1 MRTMILDYY
10 PPVIRSIKEIQ
21 QIAKA
26 EDLEVE
32 KLDMEIEKV
41 KNNMFFFSADEDGI
55 KRFEQLLGIPQNN
68 TRSLEERKAYIF
80 YMANR
85 KKMSLTELEE
95 TIHNYEK
102 ELCLTPDYNKDE
114 LVVTICESVNDLK
127 TIYEILDELLPLQVY
142 VFFALPVTSH
152 MSFREIKKK
161 LTLQSAWEWWEIWEW
176 ISSAKLKT
184 AVKLEESFGAEP
196 VIMRK
201 DLWYLDG
208 TVTMDGSRI
217 MDAEI
222 KEETV

>member
-1 MRTMILDYY
+1 MQTMILDYY

-26 EDLEVE
+26 GDLEVE
-32 KLDMEIEKV
+32 KLDMEIKRVES
-41 KNNMFFFSADEDGI
+41 NMFFFSADGEGI
-55 KRFEQLLGIPQNN
+55 KRFERLLGIPQND

-85 KKMSLTELEE
+85 KKMSLTELEK
-95 TIHNYEK
+95 TIHNYQK

-127 TIYEILDELLPLQVY
+127 VIYEILDELLPLQVY

-152 MSFREIKKK
+152 MSFQEIKKK
-161 LTLQSAWEWWEIWEW
+161 LTLQSTWEWWEIWKL
-176 ISSAKLKT
+176 INYAKLKT
-184 AVKLEESFGAEP
+184 AMKLEEIFGAEP

-208 TVTMDGSRI
+208 SVAMDGSRI